1 MADSMMEALSGGK
14 DKAGEGDKDADEE
27 RQVRAEELGRLIE
40 EKDWMGVLDLLEPST
55 ALLIGIGAE
64 DDEL

>member
-27 RQVRAEELGRLIE
+27 RQVRAEEL
-40 EKDWMGVLDLLEPST
+40 
-55 ALLIGIGAE
+55 
-64 DDEL
+64 